1 MNMFKNIV
9 NLFSVMANKIVN
21 NVPNYFFTIEDGE
34 LKDCK
39 SGVIILEVPKGVK
52 AIWSSALMYIQ
63 DTLVT
68 AVIPEGIDCIRANTF
83 EDCPNLLSVKL
94 PKSLRSIETK
104 AFAGCRSLRKINF
117 PDGLKKV
124 ADDAFEDCPHVVVP
138 ERVKTMQNLAVGM
151 ASSFR
156 HIPDKTRYIDDV
168 LVQGGFD
175 TPKNLMI
182 PEGVRVIGMRS
193 FAFFS
198 GLKTVVVPEG
208 VEAIVEGAFCLCD
221 EMESIHL
228 PSTLIEIGEDA
239 FSCCG
244 KLKEINFPDS
254 IRYVGKGAFNK
265 CRRLTLPQRI
275 IDLMENPKPYFS
287 EDEKALSTAVTQ
299 DIYTESVTITRQY
312 TVEHRRSE
320 INRGVKCETVYSHRN
335 ELCSLPDKS

>member
-1 MNMFKNIV
+1 MNVFKNIA
-9 NLFSVMANKIVN
+9 NLFSVMASKVVN

-39 SGVIILEVPKGVK
+39 SGVIMLEVPKGVK
-52 AIWSSALMYIQ
+52 AIWSSALMYTQ

-104 AFAGCRSLRKINF
+104 AFAGCRSLRKVNL

-124 ADDAFEDCPHVVVP
+124 ADDAFEDCPHVVIP

-175 TPKNLMI
+175 TPKNLFVAGFIGSPQMNFI
-182 PEGVRVIGMRS
+182 KAKLQENAGKYAVDVLGIHVPLDEEPCAVLKQKHITSQDIIMGVRPEHTAVSFEKGPNTIRS
-193 FAFFS
+193 KIQVVEMMGSELHMHLTTDS
-198 GLKTVVVPEG
+198 G
-208 VEAIVEGAFCLCD
+208 
-221 EMESIHL
+221 
-228 PSTLIEIGEDA
+228 
-239 FSCCG
+239 
-244 KLKEINFPDS
+244 DS
-254 IRYVGKGAFNK
+254 IIL
-265 CRRLTLPQRI
+265 RLPT
-275 IDLMENPKPYFS
+275 IDL
-287 EDEKALSTAVTQ
+287 
-299 DIYTESVTITRQY
+299 TREQ
-312 TVEHRRSE
+312 RASLKS
-320 INRGVKCETVYSHRN
+320 GN
-335 ELCSLPDKS
+335 ELYFTFPSKVIHIFDPKTEMSLLYNENEDDQ

>member
-1 MNMFKNIV
+1 MIMFKGIA
-9 NLFSVMANKIVN
+9 NLFSVIKN
-21 NVPNYFFTIEDGE
+21 NMPSPFLKIEDGE
-34 LKDCK
+34 LTDCK
-39 SGVIILEVPKGVK
+39 SGVIMLEVPKGVK
-52 AIWSSALMYIQ
+52 AIWSSALMYTQ

-68 AVIPEGIDCIRANTF
+68 AVISEGIDCIRANTF
-83 EDCPNLLSVKL
+83 EDCPHLLSVKL
-94 PKSLRSIETK
+94 PESLRSIETR
-104 AFAGCRSLRKINF
+104 AFAGCRNLRKINF

-124 ADDAFEDCPHVVVP
+124 DDDAFLDCPHVVIP
-138 ERVKTMQNLAVGM
+138 ERVKKMQDSGVGM
-151 ASSFR
+151 ASAFK
-156 HIPDKTRYIDDV
+156 HIPDKTRYMDDV

-175 TPKNLMI
+175 IPKNLVI
-182 PEGVRVIGMRS
+182 PEGVRVIGKGA

-198 GLKTVVVPEG
+198 DVKTVVIPEG
-208 VEAIVEGAFCLCD
+208 VEAIVDGAFSLCD

-239 FSCCG
+239 FSCCA

-287 EDEKALSTAVTQ
+287 EDENALSTAVTQ

-312 TVEHRRSE
+312 TVEHRRL
-320 INRGVKCETVYSHRN
+320 G
-335 ELCSLPDKS
+335 